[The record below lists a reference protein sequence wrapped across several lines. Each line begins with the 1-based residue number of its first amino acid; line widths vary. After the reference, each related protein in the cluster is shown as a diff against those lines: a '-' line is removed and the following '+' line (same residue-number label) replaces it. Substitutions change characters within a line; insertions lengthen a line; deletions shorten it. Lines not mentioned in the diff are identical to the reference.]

1 MDFNELLWEGSADE
15 TIYASILVC
24 FFIRQSVALMLI
36 GGRRH
41 GWTNALEAHHT
52 GIRPAR
58 SKSQKEHKSRVNETP
73 YFGAKPEVVY
83 ELGEKVQKVR

>member
-1 MDFNELLWEGSADE
+1 MDERTHWKR
-15 TIYASILVC
+15 TTLV
-24 FFIRQSVALMLI
+24 
-36 GGRRH
+36 
-41 GWTNALEAHHT
+41 
-52 GIRPAR
+52 IRPAR